1 MTSTSISSS
10 KEPLVPCHNDLLA
23 ANFILDDQGQA
34 STSSPIDFDT
44 SSRLKL
50 IDFEYSGL
58 NYPSFDLGNF
68 YSETE
73 LSEDQLRS
81 LITTYWSRDSDG
93 VEKRDPRFLESK
105 MARAK
110 LWAGV
115 AQMCWVVWA
124 TIQANSGGTLA
135 GNGQKR
141 QKSEETTESEKKER
155 EEYLDWREV
164 KMKSARKL
172 LGEEGRLE
180 REKLIRDVQNV
191 E

>member
-1 MTSTSISSS
+1 
-10 KEPLVPCHNDLLA
+10 
-23 ANFILDDQGQA
+23 
-34 STSSPIDFDT
+34 
-44 SSRLKL
+44 
-50 IDFEYSGL
+50 
-58 NYPSFDLGNF
+58 
-68 YSETE
+68 
-73 LSEDQLRS
+73 
-81 LITTYWSRDSDG
+81 
-93 VEKRDPRFLESK
+93 